1 MGGGG
6 MAKEPRIQD
15 IQDSLAGLPEDQRV
29 MAMQITSMTQ
39 EQLNQLPYADRERA
53 LLIRN
58 SNFANV
64 RH

>member
-29 MAMQITSMTQ
+29 MAMQIASMTQ
-39 EQLNQLPYADRERA
+39 EQLNQLPYADRERV

-58 SNFANV
+58 SIFANV